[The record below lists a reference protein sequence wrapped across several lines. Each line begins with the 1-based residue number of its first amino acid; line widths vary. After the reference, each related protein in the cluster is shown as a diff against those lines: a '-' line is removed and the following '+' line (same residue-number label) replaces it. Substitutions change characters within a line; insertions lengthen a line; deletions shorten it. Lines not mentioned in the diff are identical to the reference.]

1 MSRKKNSIQVAKPH
15 KSDDS
20 EPKLYALEE
29 GDGKIVKRPVSKS
42 AYRVVGDELLNET
55 LDPECWAKALASGAK
70 TKDEALSVYAKL
82 RSEDLAGRVTLEES
96 KAKALEVRRLVA
108 GAPESDY
115 QTKIVWRKRF
125 SLMWDFLFW
134 QILLSV
140 SGVGLFLVILAMG
153 SDSRW
158 WPGLLPLVVVSVCLQ
173 FSPLFFLGL
182 GKLLVGQMRYTQ
194 ALAATA
200 VVLIAV
206 GGLVGIQTLMDKR
219 NPRWVQSVIDRTI
232 GEVAPPQKLV
242 VSDEE
247 RVFKDDEF

>member
-1 MSRKKNSIQVAKPH
+1 MSRNKKANQAARAK
-15 KSDDS
+15 KADDG

-29 GDGKIVKRPVSKS
+29 GDGKIIKRPVSQN

-82 RSEDLAGRVTLEES
+82 RAEDLAGKVTLEES

-115 QTKIVWRKRF
+115 QTKIVWKKRF

-140 SGVGLFLVILAMG
+140 SGVGLFLVVLAMG
-153 SDSRW
+153 TDSRW
-158 WPGLLPLVVVSVCLQ
+158 WPGLLPLVIVSVCLQ
-173 FSPLFFLGL
+173 FSPLVFFGL
-182 GKLLVGQMRYTQ
+182 GKLIVGDMRYTQ

-200 VVLIAV
+200 VLLIGV
-206 GGLVGIQTLMDKR
+206 GGLVGVQTLMGKQ
-219 NPRWVQSVIDRTI
+219 NPRWLQSAIDRTLE
-232 GEVAPPQKLV
+232 EVVPPQELV

-247 RVFKDDEF
+247 F